1 MSIVSAIL
9 PGSGDI
15 NEKTSIL
22 WELIFRRDLKQK
34 LAPPRQQRTQGIFLL
49 TER

>member
-22 WELIFRRDLKQK
+22 WELIFQRDLKQK
-34 LAPPRQQRTQGIFLL
+34 LDQPRQ
-49 TER
+49 